1 MIDVHILHLP
11 HERREWRTACDESLA
26 GEPDIAIHH
35 LDGIPGDYFG
45 SRRMGFAVGRLP
57 FVSYVDPDDVI
68 LPGAFGDCLAF
79 LHAHPLNTAVYTRS
93 YKITYGEWLFEEL
106 HARRPHQ
113 LIVARREY
121 VLAVLPFARSDA
133 DLWEQVAHH
142 GPIHR
147 LNTFG
152 YVWRDHADGHHRVGN
167 SETWYRHRK
176 TQTDTTRE
184 MGGTP

>member
-11 HERREWRTACDESLA
+11 HERREWRAACDDSLA

-35 LDGIPGDYFG
+35 LDGIPGDYFA
-45 SRRMGFAVGRLP
+45 SRRMGFSVGRQP

-68 LPGAFGDCLAF
+68 LPGAFGDCLTF
-79 LHAHPLNTAVYTRS
+79 LRTNPLHSAVYTRS
-93 YKITYGEWLFEEL
+93 YKINLGEVAMEEL
-106 HARRPHQ
+106 ETRRPHQ

-121 VLAVLPFARSDA
+121 VQASLPFARSDA
-133 DLWEQVAHH
+133 DLWERVAAL

-147 LNTFG
+147 LDTFG

-167 SETWYRHRK
+167 GETWYRHRI
-176 TQTDTTRE
+176 TQTDTI
-184 MGGTP
+184 GGTGTP